1 MAHTI
6 SVLIAVIAIAA
17 VVAQAA
23 LASHGQMRGR
33 YQLRLGESTQLVA
46 PPAKP

>member
-6 SVLIAVIAIAA
+6 SVLIAVFVVAA

-23 LASHGQMRGR
+23 LASDGQYRGR
-33 YQLRLGESTQLVA
+33 YQLRLGEASQLVA